1 MVNRIRIHFELKIEL
16 SFCLPCVM
24 GRLYVP
30 RTFQIV
36 GKFVQNCAN
45 NSKLVGFPTDW
56 SIRGAESGGGFHAL
70 ASVEDLME
78 NTRQAMK
85 T

>member
-1 MVNRIRIHFELKIEL
+1 
-16 SFCLPCVM
+16 M
-24 GRLYVP
+24 GRFDVP
-30 RTFQIV
+30 RIV

-70 ASVEDLME
+70 ASVEVLME
-78 NTRQAMK
+78 K
-85 T
+85 PDKL

>member
-1 MVNRIRIHFELKIEL
+1 
-16 SFCLPCVM
+16 M
-24 GRLYVP
+24 GRLDVP
-30 RTFQIV
+30 RIV
-36 GKFVQNCAN
+36 SKFDQNCAN
-45 NSKLVGFPTDW
+45 NSKLVSFPSDW